1 MDYRGINNHE
11 EAANMM
17 DLTLKLGLPN
27 ENNNQS
33 QIWQDGNVVPTTPC
47 LANFCFPGPYTALL
61 QGESNSYGMSSG
73 GGQVATG
80 GNPEMTNVGGSSNPN
95 GGQNFINA
103 NQEVAWPEQEA
114 EMRDLNSSLVDPAF
128 NPMPGLS
135 FMNSNTVLDSS
146 SRKVKDDG
154 DESGNSSAGKQVSRR
169 QRYGSFV
176 EPNKR
181 CTNNNCNTTDT
192 PMWRK
197 GPLGPKI

>member
-1 MDYRGINNHE
+1 
-11 EAANMM
+11 
-17 DLTLKLGLPN
+17 
-27 ENNNQS
+27 
-33 QIWQDGNVVPTTPC
+33 
-47 LANFCFPGPYTALL
+47 
-61 QGESNSYGMSSG
+61 
-73 GGQVATG
+73 
-80 GNPEMTNVGGSSNPN
+80 
-95 GGQNFINA
+95 
-103 NQEVAWPEQEA
+103 
-114 EMRDLNSSLVDPAF
+114 MRDLNSSLVDPAF

-197 GPLGPKI
+197 GPLGPKVINLCSYITASSSFYSVKKWDWLFSFLMILRIFEVSYYCFLVWISDLIKLNNRIKLNLCMFCCNKIFSIFF